1 MNRMLAA
8 IGVAALTIIMLC
20 GCKTQTNFVVMANAT
35 TLGFDVSYNG
45 AQPQATLAYK
55 RAEVAFV
62 PVSTNYTPD
71 TLMEFRFKTSIFT
84 SAGGIYSR
92 MATGPNATTQAAA
105 TLMMAKDRN
114 GNAPANWPTIM
125 MSLPPSTVKTNK

>member
-1 MNRMLAA
+1 MKKIFAA
-8 IGVAALTIIMLC
+8 IGAVALAITMLC
-20 GCKTQTNFVVMANAT
+20 GCKTQNGFVVMANAT
-35 TLGFDVSYNG
+35 TLGFDISYNG
-45 AQPQATLAYK
+45 VQPQATLAYK
-55 RAEVAFV
+55 RAEVALV

-105 TLMMAKDRN
+105 ALMMAKDSN
-114 GNAPANWPTIM
+114 GNAPTNWPAV
-125 MSLPPSTVKTNK
+125 LPILIAPKPNK

>member
-1 MNRMLAA
+1 MKRIFVA
-8 IGVAALTIIMLC
+8 IGVSILAITMLC
-20 GCKTQTNFVVMANAT
+20 GCKTQTGFIVMANAT

-62 PVSTNYTPD
+62 PCTTNYTPD
-71 TLMEFRFKTSIFT
+71 TLMEFKFKSSIFT

-92 MATGPNATTQAAA
+92 MATGPNATTSTPASL
-105 TLMMAKDRN
+105 LMSKNQSGAL
-114 GNAPANWPTIM
+114 PASIPLF
-125 MSLPPSTVKTNK
+125 LPQSQIIQTNK

>member
-1 MNRMLAA
+1 MKRIFAIVGVVALA
-8 IGVAALTIIMLC
+8 ITMLC
-20 GCKTQTNFVVMANAT
+20 GCKTQTGFIVMANAT

-92 MATGPNATTQAAA
+92 MATGPNATTQTPAA
-105 TLMMAKDRN
+105 LMMSKSPN
-114 GNAPANWPTIM
+114 GTLPLSSNFLL
-125 MSLPPSTVKTNK
+125 SLPPSTTKTNK

>member
-1 MNRMLAA
+1 MKKILST
-8 IGVAALTIIMLC
+8 IGVAFLAITMLC
-20 GCKTQTNFVVMANAT
+20 GCKTQTGFIVMANAT

-62 PVSTNYTPD
+62 PCTTNYTPD
-71 TLMEFRFKTSIFT
+71 TLMEFRFKSSLFT

-92 MATGPNATTQAAA
+92 MATGPNATVASPAA
-105 TLMMAKDRN
+105 LMMARSSD
-114 GNAPANWPTIM
+114 GNFPTNSNFL
-125 MSLPPSTVKTNK
+125 MSFPSLIIRTNK

>member
-1 MNRMLAA
+1 MKKIFAA
-8 IGVAALTIIMLC
+8 IGAVALAITMLC
-20 GCKTQTNFVVMANAT
+20 GCKTQNGFVVMANAT
-35 TLGFDVSYNG
+35 TLGFDISYNG
-45 AQPQATLAYK
+45 VQPQATLAYK

-105 TLMMAKDRN
+105 ALMMAKDSN
-114 GNAPANWPTIM
+114 GNAPTNWPAV
-125 MSLPPSTVKTNK
+125 LPILIAPKPNK

>member
-1 MNRMLAA
+1 MKRIFAA
-8 IGVAALTIIMLC
+8 IGVVALAITMLC
-20 GCKTQTNFVVMANAT
+20 GCKTQTNFIVMANAT

-62 PVSTNYTPD
+62 PVTTNYTPD

-84 SAGGIYSR
+84 SDGGIYSR
-92 MATGPNATTQAAA
+92 MATGPHATVASPAA
-105 TLMMAKDRN
+105 LMMSKDRN
-114 GNAPANWPTIM
+114 GNAPINW
-125 MSLPPSTVKTNK
+125 STVFPLLTTPKPNK